1 MTKKV
6 LVGLSGGVDSAV
18 SAHILQKKGYQVHGV
33 FMENWQDQ
41 DSHCTTA
48 DDRDQAQLVAEHLGI
63 GLDIVNFSDEY
74 YKTVFDTM
82 LKLLEKGY
90 TPNPDILC
98 NQEIKFQHLMDYA
111 RKKDAFLATGHYAQI
126 IQDLDTTYLGQGLDK
141 NKDQSYFLCRIPKDS
156 LAKILF
162 PLGGMHKTEVRLLAE
177 KLKLPNAKRKDST
190 GICFIGKRR
199 FDDFI
204 SGYLLNKPGVIQT
217 LEGKEI
223 GKHDGLFYY
232 TIGQRKGL
240 KIGGG
245 KHFDETPW
253 YVIDKDMTTR
263 TLIVAQGQNHPALFK
278 KTLQVDDMHWLKNA
292 PGNYFK
298 AHAKIRHRQ
307 NDQTCYV
314 TVLNNDKSKIEIV
327 FEEKQRAI
335 TPGQYAVLYQNE
347 ICLGGGAIC
356 ETSG

>member
-1 MTKKV
+1 
-6 LVGLSGGVDSAV
+6 
-18 SAHILQKKGYQVHGV
+18 
-33 FMENWQDQ
+33 
-41 DSHCTTA
+41 
-48 DDRDQAQLVAEHLGI
+48 
-63 GLDIVNFSDEY
+63 
-74 YKTVFDTM
+74 
-82 LKLLEKGY
+82 
-90 TPNPDILC
+90 
-98 NQEIKFQHLMDYA
+98 
-111 RKKDAFLATGHYAQI
+111 
-126 IQDLDTTYLGQGLDK
+126 K

-156 LAKILF
+156 LEKILF
-162 PLGGMHKTEVRLLAE
+162 PLGGMHKTAVRLLAE

-347 ICLGGGAIC
+347 ICLGGGAIS
-356 ETSG
+356 ETSA